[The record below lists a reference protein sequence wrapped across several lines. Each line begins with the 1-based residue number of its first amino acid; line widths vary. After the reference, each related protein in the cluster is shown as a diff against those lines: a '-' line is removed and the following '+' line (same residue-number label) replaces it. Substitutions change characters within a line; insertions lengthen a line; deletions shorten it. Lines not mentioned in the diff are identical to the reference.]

1 MAYAPAG
8 ERGLKCF
15 RWVVESPPHP
25 QRMNEEDTTKE
36 RRGDARRSF
45 VNI

>member
-15 RWVVESPPHP
+15 RWVVESTHP
-25 QRMNEEDTTKE
+25 QRMNGEDTTKE
-36 RRGDARRSF
+36 RRIDARRSF
-45 VNI
+45 VNM